1 MPLKKHLTLLE
12 TEISVLAKAFSF
24 VPTPEKISHWL
35 IKRYLEKNGRSLQL
49 KMDCVEELAKAFSA
63 SIYKDTFDT

>member
-12 TEISVLAKAFSF
+12 TDISVLGKAFSF

-35 IKRYLEKNGRSLQL
+35 IKRDLEKNGRSLQV
-49 KMDCVEELAKAFSA
+49 KMDCVEELTKTFST
-63 SIYKDTFDT
+63 SIDKDTFDT